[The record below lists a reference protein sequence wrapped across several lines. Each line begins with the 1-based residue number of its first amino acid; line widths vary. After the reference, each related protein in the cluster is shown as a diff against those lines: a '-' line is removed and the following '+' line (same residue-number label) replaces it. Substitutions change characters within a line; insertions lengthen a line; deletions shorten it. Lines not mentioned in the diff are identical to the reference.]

1 MGFLSFFESPL
12 TSGEGNANPLQY
24 SCLGNPMDRGAW
36 WAIFHG
42 VAKRHNGACTNTH
55 THTDTQT
62 HTQTHIHA
70 HTHIHPHTY
79 TYTHTHTHTH
89 TPTHTYTHKHTH
101 KHTHTHIIS
110 WRDMARGHASK
121 TLELDPG
128 FTSSVT
134 SESLSDSPVM
144 RFPHL

>member
-36 WAIFHG
+36 WATFHG
-42 VAKRHNGACTNTH
+42 VTKRHNGACTNTH
-55 THTDTQT
+55 THTYTQT
-62 HTQTHIHA
+62 HTHTHIHA
-70 HTHIHPHTY
+70 HTHTY
-79 TYTHTHTHTH
+79 
-89 TPTHTYTHKHTH
+89 THTYTHKRTHIHTH

-110 WRDMARGHASK
+110 WRDMAWGHASK

>member
-1 MGFLSFFESPL
+1 MPTHSSILAWEIPWTEEPGGLYSMG
-12 TSGEGNANPLQY
+12 LQR
-24 SCLGNPMDRGAW
+24 DITEHAQ
-36 WAIFHG
+36 
-42 VAKRHNGACTNTH
+42 TH
-55 THTDTQT
+55 THTHRHTYMHT
-62 HTQTHIHA
+62 HT
-70 HTHIHPHTY
+70 Y
-79 TYTHTHTHTH
+79 THTHTH